1 MSELKRNFG
10 KRLRNLRRSRDI
22 TQEQLAELVG
32 RSVNFISLIENGVN
46 APSFAT
52 IEKLAKA
59 LNVEVADLFRFDS
72 NEDE

>member
-10 KRLRNLRRSRDI
+10 KRLRYLRRSRDL

-32 RSVNFISLIENGVN
+32 RSVNFISILENGDS

-52 IEKLAKA
+52 IEKLANA
-59 LNVEVADLFRFDS
+59 LNVEVADLFRFD
-72 NEDE
+72 NKNK

>member
-1 MSELKRNFG
+1 MSDLKRNFG
-10 KRLRNLRRSRDI
+10 KQLRYLRRSHDI

-32 RSVNFISLIENGVN
+32 RSVNFISLIENGHT

-52 IEKLAKA
+52 IEKLANA

-72 NEDE
+72 NDE